1 MRIGINQFCFPAPC
15 DVSEALHRAKGLG
28 YDCME
33 ICLTADRRPGPA
45 VGGVTDALDISGVV
59 LTKLDGDARG
69 GAALSIRAVTG
80 KPIKFVGTGEKLE
93 MIEPFHPDRMASR
106 ILGMGDML
114 SFIEKAEAAF
124 DQKQAA
130 KLEEKLRKNRFT
142 LQDYYDQLL
151 HEHAGEA
158 EFLQLRRMAE
168 EVGIPLCSVGGIISF
183 SIYPLTAREPEV
195 VQTSMDAVR
204 RMLDAAQVLGAAS
217 ALVIPGVATEDMA
230 YEEAYTT
237 AQERVSELADYAPS
251 VGLMIENVWN
261 NMLYSPLEL
270 ARFVDE
276 MGRKNVGICFDIA
289 NARRFGYPEQWIRTL
304 GKRILEFHCKDYRM
318 SVDNINGFTNLL
330 DGDVN
335 YPAVMAAIRDIGFDG
350 DLIVELCQ
358 MNGRK
363 G

>member
-1 MRIGINQFCFPAPC
+1 M
-15 DVSEALHRAKGLG
+15 
-28 YDCME
+28 
-33 ICLTADRRPGPA
+33 
-45 VGGVTDALDISGVV
+45 
-59 LTKLDGDARG
+59 
-69 GAALSIRAVTG
+69 
-80 KPIKFVGTGEKLE
+80 
-93 MIEPFHPDRMASR
+93 
-106 ILGMGDML
+106 
-114 SFIEKAEAAF
+114 
-124 DQKQAA
+124 
-130 KLEEKLRKNRFT
+130 
-142 LQDYYDQLL
+142 
-151 HEHAGEA
+151 
-158 EFLQLRRMAE
+158 
-168 EVGIPLCSVGGIISF
+168 
-183 SIYPLTAREPEV
+183 
-195 VQTSMDAVR
+195 
-204 RMLDAAQVLGAAS
+204 
-217 ALVIPGVATEDMA
+217 IPGVATEDMA

-304 GKRILEFHCKDYRM
+304 GGRILEFHCKDYRM

-350 DLIVELCQ
+350 DLIVELIPPAHHLVERTLRHALETLRELCQ

>member
-15 DVSEALHRAKGLG
+15 DVEEALRRARDLG
-28 YDCME
+28 FDCME

-45 VGGVTDALDISGVV
+45 VGGVTDALDISGY
-59 LTKLDGDARG
+59 
-69 GAALSIRAVTG
+69 
-80 KPIKFVGTGEKLE
+80 F
-93 MIEPFHPDRMASR
+93 
-106 ILGMGDML
+106 
-114 SFIEKAEAAF
+114 
-124 DQKQAA
+124 
-130 KLEEKLRKNRFT
+130 NR
-142 LQDYYDQLL
+142 LL

-158 EFLQLRRMAE
+158 EFLQLRRLAE
-168 EVGIPLCSVGGIISF
+168 EAGMPLCSVGGIVSF
-183 SIYPLTAREPEV
+183 SIYPLTARDPETA
-195 VQTSMDAVR
+195 QRSMDAVR
-204 RMLDAAQVLGAAS
+204 RMLDAAQALGASS
-217 ALVIPGVATEDMA
+217 ALVIPGMATEDMG
-230 YEEAYTT
+230 YEEAYST
-237 AQERVSELADYAPS
+237 AQERIARLADHAPA

-276 MGRKNVGICFDIA
+276 TGRGNVGVCFDIA

-335 YPAVMAAIRDIGFDG
+335 YPAVMEAIRDIGFDG
-350 DLIVELCQ
+350 DLIVELIPPAHHLVDRTLRHALETLRELCQ
-358 MNGRK
+358 TNGMK

>member
-33 ICLTADRRPGPA
+33 ICLTADRKPGPA
-45 VGGVTDALDISGVV
+45 VGSVTDALDISGY
-59 LTKLDGDARG
+59 
-69 GAALSIRAVTG
+69 
-80 KPIKFVGTGEKLE
+80 F
-93 MIEPFHPDRMASR
+93 
-106 ILGMGDML
+106 
-114 SFIEKAEAAF
+114 
-124 DQKQAA
+124 
-130 KLEEKLRKNRFT
+130 NR
-142 LQDYYDQLL
+142 LL

-195 VQTSMDAVR
+195 VQKSMDAVR

-261 NMLYSPLEL
+261 NML
-270 ARFVDE
+270 
-276 MGRKNVGICFDIA
+276 
-289 NARRFGYPEQWIRTL
+289 
-304 GKRILEFHCKDYRM
+304 
-318 SVDNINGFTNLL
+318 
-330 DGDVN
+330 
-335 YPAVMAAIRDIGFDG
+335 
-350 DLIVELCQ
+350 
-358 MNGRK
+358 
-363 G
+363 

>member
-1 MRIGINQFCFPAPC
+1 MTAW
-15 DVSEALHRAKGLG
+15 
-28 YDCME
+28 
-33 ICLTADRRPGPA
+33 ICLTADRKPGPA
-45 VGGVTDALDISGVV
+45 VGSVTDALDISGY
-59 LTKLDGDARG
+59 
-69 GAALSIRAVTG
+69 
-80 KPIKFVGTGEKLE
+80 F
-93 MIEPFHPDRMASR
+93 
-106 ILGMGDML
+106 
-114 SFIEKAEAAF
+114 
-124 DQKQAA
+124 
-130 KLEEKLRKNRFT
+130 NR
-142 LQDYYDQLL
+142 LL

-289 NARRFGYPEQWIRTL
+289 NARRFGYPGRTDFGVPL
-304 GKRILEFHCKDYRM
+304 QGLPHVGGQHQRFYQPAGRGCKL
-318 SVDNINGFTNLL
+318 SGG
-330 DGDVN
+330 DGG
-335 YPAVMAAIRDIGFDG
+335 YPGHR
-350 DLIVELCQ
+350 L
-358 MNGRK
+358 
-363 G
+363 